1 EPSKFQIFKRNST
14 FIPFILVDECATH
27 PCSVHGVC
35 VRGECEC
42 DRGWYGV
49 RCTLFSCDFDVECQ
63 NGGTCNSGKC
73 ECAPDWFGDE
83 CDYER
88 NDPCSGFCQNDGF
101 CSKDA
106 VGSPHCKCL
115 DGWDGDRCDDKKE
128 QPVSMANLFISDQL
142 PISSIVN
149 FAAVD
154 QFSSCGWVKPF
165 SSERAVIL
173 TVLGEQSEVSL
184 TTEGIEIRTKKG
196 DLWTLFY
203 KF

>member
-1 EPSKFQIFKRNST
+1 SRASSRSSNGIRHLSHSSSWT
-14 FIPFILVDECATH
+14 RCATH

-73 ECAPDWFGDE
+73 ECARTGSAMNATMRGMIPAQVSA
-83 CDYER
+83 R
-88 NDPCSGFCQNDGF
+88 TDGF

-154 QFSSCGWVKPF
+154 QFSSW
-165 SSERAVIL
+165 R
-173 TVLGEQSEVSL
+173 LGEA
-184 TTEGIEIRTKKG
+184 I
-196 DLWTLFY
+196 F
-203 KF
+203 